1 MMRGRPK
8 KFSDEEIFAG
18 AMRAL
23 ARHGR
28 ANVTLADIAAEVDVT
43 AGALTQRFGT
53 KRALL
58 LWVMERFSMAVPAV
72 FAGLRTSSRSPL
84 DTIFAYGRSMANLG
98 ASPEALSHTLGW
110 LQAELTDPEFRELLL
125 AQSRATR
132 RELRKLIEDGVRD
145 GELVAST
152 PGAALAR
159 LIDSTVSGSLVT
171 WAVHQQGSC
180 TAWVQRDL
188 QFLLQPWK
196 C

>member
-1 MMRGRPK
+1 MRGRPK

-23 ARHGR
+23 ARVGR
-28 ANVTLADIAAEVDVT
+28 AKLTLADIAAEVNVT

-58 LWVMERFSMAVPAV
+58 LWVMERFALAVPAV
-72 FAGLRTSSRSPL
+72 FAGLRTSSRSPV
-84 DTIFAYGRSMANLG
+84 DAIFAYGRSMASLG

-110 LQAELTDPEFRELLL
+110 LQAELADPEFRGHLL
-125 AQSRATR
+125 AQGRATQ
-132 RELRKLIEDGVRD
+132 RELRQLIEDGIRG
-145 GELVAST
+145 GELTPDT

-159 LIDSTVSGSLVT
+159 VVDSTVSGSLIT

-188 QFLLQPWK
+188 HLLLQPWK
-196 C
+196 V